1 MLKEIRDSLK
11 LRSNQNLQKKQ
22 YSFFQCFPGG
32 YGEGDHFL
40 GINNP
45 DIRLLARE
53 YFSRVDFKIITTLL
67 HSKYHEERLLAL
79 IMLERQF
86 DQSCKKKSFD
96 RQRQQEIYQLYL
108 AEIEVINNW
117 DLVDLTAPH
126 IPGRYLLDK
135 KDRAIL
141 YQLAG
146 SGRLWQERI
155 AIISAHAFIR
165 KGFFTDALKLSE
177 ILLHHP
183 HDLIHKAVGWSLREI
198 GKRELNTELEFLQ
211 THSYQT
217 MPRTALRYAIER
229 FPEPLR
235 QRYLKGLA

>member
-1 MLKEIRDSLK
+1 MLKKIRDTLRGKSDSK
-11 LRSNQNLQKKQ
+11 LLKKQ
-22 YSFFQCFPGG
+22 YSFFQSVPGG

-45 DIRLLARE
+45 NIRLVARE
-53 YFSRVDFKIITTLL
+53 YFSRVDFKIITDLL

-79 IMLERQF
+79 IMMERQF
-86 DQSCKKKSFD
+86 NKASQKTSFD
-96 RQRQQEIYQLYL
+96 LQRQKELYQLYL
-108 AEIEVINNW
+108 AEIDVINNW

-135 KDRAIL
+135 KDRSIL
-141 YQLAG
+141 YQLAR
-146 SGRLWQERI
+146 SGKLWHERI
-155 AIISAHAFIR
+155 AILSSHAFIR

-198 GKRELNTELEFLQ
+198 GKRDLNTELEFL
-211 THSYQT
+211 HINSYQS